1 MQEFWREQKI
11 MNDEN
16 CPILTLER
24 FTFNGYLWFPKVFGL
39 ISCMSKSIFF
49 VLLFFCTCCDLGK
62 EINLPNLQTAIAF
75 PLGNATFEPSEFL
88 SKLTSPVTFS
98 TDQNGLL
105 SLNFTTNLQKL
116 STTQVIGDVDQL
128 FPSFIPL
135 SQPIISHVFS
145 LPSGV
150 HPVSIEFEEGNL
162 QWFIENP
169 YGEKLTVTLSL
180 PFTDYLN
187 IPLTQSFSIPAYSGI
202 GVKPFIT
209 NTLSLSGKLI
219 FLKDKK
225 ITISYKA
232 EGESGKS
239 YQLPNAAIRLSN
251 LKWRRLI
258 TALNAFELD
267 IGPMNKPL
275 DFLFPFYAGQLAFEK
290 PELTLIFEHNFRMPI
305 KISIPYLLIKLPDGK
320 QESIIAFDNYQM
332 FNLGFSPIPT
342 VTRRDSAAMIVH
354 PNPLNTILQ
363 KKAISLHFNLKA
375 AFNTSSLPDG
385 IGSIHRNDELLVAAR
400 VHIPMTGSL
409 QLYPLSDTIPLDLGI
424 LEKVKEG
431 TVRIISNN
439 TMPMSIRGQCYFI
452 DKKGEILDS
461 LMTGGPAL
469 LSNPTIPLQGAPPS
483 EIVDFPVSSQK
494 MNVLRTVDRLVVKAY
509 LSTHQQKM
517 PFIQLKKG
525 QQLALKLSLL
535 VQY

>member
-1 MQEFWREQKI
+1 
-11 MNDEN
+11 
-16 CPILTLER
+16 
-24 FTFNGYLWFPKVFGL
+24 
-39 ISCMSKSIFF
+39 
-49 VLLFFCTCCDLGK
+49 
-62 EINLPNLQTAIAF
+62 
-75 PLGNATFEPSEFL
+75 
-88 SKLTSPVTFS
+88 
-98 TDQNGLL
+98 
-105 SLNFTTNLQKL
+105 
-116 STTQVIGDVDQL
+116 
-128 FPSFIPL
+128 
-135 SQPIISHVFS
+135 
-145 LPSGV
+145 
-150 HPVSIEFEEGNL
+150 L

-320 QESIIAFDNYQM
+320 QEPIIAFDNYQM

-354 PNPLNTILQ
+354 PNPINTILQ